1 MTEGEYIEKLR
12 KIERRLREL
21 EIYAEDAEEEV
32 ESALN
37 NCSSLKEQ
45 AKDLRVQVRTIIETG
60 DSLNL

>member
-1 MTEGEYIEKLR
+1 MTEGEYIERLK

-21 EIYAEDAEEEV
+21 EIYAEDAEEA

-45 AKDLRVQVRTIIETG
+45 AKGLRNQVITIIETG
-60 DSLNL
+60 DSLTL